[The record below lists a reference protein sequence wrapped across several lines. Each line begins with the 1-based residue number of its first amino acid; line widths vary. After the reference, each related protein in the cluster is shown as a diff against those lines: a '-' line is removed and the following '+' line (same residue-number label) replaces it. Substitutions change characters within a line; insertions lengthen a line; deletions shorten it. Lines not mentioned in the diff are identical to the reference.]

1 MANNRK
7 LTEKQLR
14 FVEEYLGCYNASE
27 ACRRAGYSHKTAH
40 VQGHDLLRNPKIQ
53 EEISRKQEEISR
65 RLDISKEGL
74 LKELQY
80 LLAQAQLKGA
90 TTNALEIIKQIAK
103 MTGHDGVTQIDIT
116 SGGKTFNFNYI
127 IPKEDDKKE

>member
-1 MANNRK
+1 MKNN

-14 FVEEYLGCYNASE
+14 FVEEYLGCYNATQ
-27 ACRRAGYSHKTAH
+27 AALRAGYSPKSAYS
-40 VQGHDLLRNPKIQ
+40 QGNRLLKHDEIK

-74 LKELQY
+74 LRELQY

-103 MTGHDGVTQIDIT
+103 MTGHDGVTKVDIT
-116 SGGKTFNFNYI
+116 SGGKSFTFNYI
-127 IPKEDDKKE
+127 VPEEDE